1 MLDILIIGSGPAGL
15 SASVYAARAGLSF
28 SVLEREENGTG
39 QIALTHQVD
48 NYPGLLGITGFDLGE
63 RLRLHAEKLGADF
76 ICGEATKITPLEQ
89 GFDTLLSDGN
99 ALRSKTII
107 YAAGT
112 RYRPLDIKGGDLEGI
127 SYCASCDGAFYKDCT
142 VAVIGGGDTALTD
155 ALYLSNTA
163 KRVLVIHRRKEFR
176 AASYLVKRAKETPNI
191 EFLLNTRVTEL
202 KGEKTVKSVVTDCNG
217 IAQEIPVD
225 GVFAAIG
232 SDPNTAILKEIA
244 DLDNSGYIKAQEDG
258 ITSLS
263 GLFAAGDVRTKALR
277 QVVTA
282 VSDGAN
288 CVSSA
293 EAHLNLTQ

>member
-15 SASVYAARAGLSF
+15 TASIYAARSGLSF

-63 RLRLHAEKLGADF
+63 RLRAHAENLGAHF
-76 ICGEATKITPLEQ
+76 IDGEATKITPNGQ
-89 GFDTLLSDGN
+89 GFNILLSDGGK
-99 ALRSKTII
+99 LHSKTII

-112 RYRPLDIKGGDLEGI
+112 RYRPLEIKGGDLEGI

-163 KRVLVIHRRKEFR
+163 KKVLIIHRRDKFR
-176 AASYLVKRAKETPNI
+176 AASYLVKRASETPNI
-191 EFLLNTRVTEL
+191 EFLLNAQVTEL
-202 KGEKTVKSVVTDCNG
+202 KGEKTVKSVVINRSG
-217 IAQEIPVD
+217 IAEEIPVD

-293 EAHLNLTQ
+293 EAYLNLIQ